1 MKFCPECGN
10 KLIENAKFCPEC
22 GFKIASINNSSQ
34 KIEEV
39 DVVEKLSSDVYI
51 KSLLNE
57 TNLTDIMIT
66 PDIPEKVLI
75 NASVSIAEGIDPNTV
90 IALIDTSL
98 LNNGKSGVVFTGA
111 EMYLKTTFDSVK
123 KIPFENI

>member
-1 MKFCPECGN
+1 M
-10 KLIENAKFCPEC
+10 
-22 GFKIASINNSSQ
+22 
-34 KIEEV
+34 
-39 DVVEKLSSDVYI
+39 DVVEKVSSDVYI

-75 NASVSIAEGIDPNTV
+75 NASVSIAEGIDPNTI

-98 LNNGKSGVVFTGA
+98 MSNGKSGVVLLARKCT
-111 EMYLKTTFDSVK
+111 
-123 KIPFENI
+123 